1 MGLFTGSPGGE
12 REIIYKTE
20 GELRLFLVPASFY
33 VTPVLFPDFLPRYYL
48 FFPQLYSAP
57 SF

>member
-20 GELRLFLVPASFY
+20 EPRLFLVPTSFY
-33 VTPVLFPDFLPRYYL
+33 VTPALFPDFLPLFYL